1 MTTAKRTQPNVLE
14 VDVALAA
21 VVVVV
26 VGWDVVVVACGRVV
40 VVAGRVVVVVG
51 EVVGGTVVVVV
62 GATVVVVTGALVVV
76 VVSWAAALPDRTPSR
91 TRRGGDRQDQR
102 GCVAR
107 NLRMHPSSL
116 WSRAGAERGPW
127 PRPPRI
133 PAAKPCTDPR
143 HPRPEDDMQLD
154 IHVPRF
160 TWPGGPAAIGP
171 TFASLAQTAEAIGVR
186 TLSVMDHWFQME
198 MLWPA
203 EEPMLEGYTALSF
216 AAAKTERLRFRLL
229 VGGVTYRHP
238 GLLAKTIT
246 TLDVLSGGRAELGL
260 GAAWYEREH
269 LGLGVP
275 FPPLRE
281 RYERL
286 EETLQICFQMWSDDN
301 GPYEGLH
308 YQLAETLCS
317 PQPVSSPRPR
327 VLIGGGGERK
337 TLRLV
342 AIYADACNIIGDV
355 ETVTHKVGVLRRH
368 CDDVGRDFA
377 QIEVTAL
384 IGVADDAGPD
394 TILREAQALHDAGVH
409 AIVIRAAGP
418 EPTQWLEETW
428 GPVVPS
434 LAALG

>member
-1 MTTAKRTQPNVLE
+1 MEL
-14 VDVALAA
+14 DV
-21 VVVVV
+21 
-26 VGWDVVVVACGRVV
+26 
-40 VVAGRVVVVVG
+40 
-51 EVVGGTVVVVV
+51 
-62 GATVVVVTGALVVV
+62 
-76 VVSWAAALPDRTPSR
+76 
-91 TRRGGDRQDQR
+91 
-102 GCVAR
+102 
-107 NLRMHPSSL
+107 
-116 WSRAGAERGPW
+116 
-127 PRPPRI
+127 
-133 PAAKPCTDPR
+133 
-143 HPRPEDDMQLD
+143 
-154 IHVPRF
+154 HVPRF
-160 TWPGGPAAIGP
+160 TWPGGAEAIGP
-171 TFASLAQTAEAIGVR
+171 TFATLARTAEAIGVR

-238 GLLAKTIT
+238 GL
-246 TLDVLSGGRAELGL
+246 V
-260 GAAWYEREH
+260 AAWYEREH
-269 LGLGVP
+269 RGLGVP
-275 FPPLRE
+275 FPPLSE

-286 EETLQICFQMWSDDN
+286 EETLQICFQMWSEDD
-301 GPYEGLH
+301 GPYEGMH

-355 ETVTHKVGVLRRH
+355 ETVAHKVDVLRRH

-394 TILREAQALHDAGVH
+394 AILREAEALHGAGVH
-409 AIVIRAAGP
+409 AIVIRAAG
-418 EPTQWLEETW
+418 
-428 GPVVPS
+428 
-434 LAALG
+434 A